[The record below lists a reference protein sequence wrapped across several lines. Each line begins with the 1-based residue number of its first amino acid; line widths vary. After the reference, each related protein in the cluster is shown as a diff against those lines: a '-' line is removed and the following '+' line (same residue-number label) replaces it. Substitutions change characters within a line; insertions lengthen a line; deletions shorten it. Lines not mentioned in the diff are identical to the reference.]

1 MEKVLSPALLAYL
14 KMYSPTIGTQFLA
27 RRISLLFLQS
37 QSQIIPCRQ
46 NHKRKRNP
54 MSNCNSK
61 NEYEIRLNVLQ
72 LASNQAE
79 SIYYTQLE
87 LARLAAGEG
96 KPYELPEDKRTRD
109 TLKIAKKLYAF
120 IQDDG
125 QGEDAAE

>member
-1 MEKVLSPALLAYL
+1 
-14 KMYSPTIGTQFLA
+14 
-27 RRISLLFLQS
+27 
-37 QSQIIPCRQ
+37 
-46 NHKRKRNP
+46 

-72 LASNQAE
+72 LASSQAE